1 MPQLQTVTTPASK
14 IDTRLEE
21 LILFYGSAWITL
33 IRDHAMHLIA
43 RRPNSGRCIISLLV
57 NPVSRDDDKSQEL
70 GIRQDQLLILF
81 YL

>member
-1 MPQLQTVTTPASK
+1 
-14 IDTRLEE
+14 
-21 LILFYGSAWITL
+21 
-33 IRDHAMHLIA
+33 MHLIA